1 MSRFFTSGDSSSE
14 SSSSDEE
21 ELYSDEERQQEDDEE
36 SSEEEESAEE
46 GEESSSDEDGAT
58 GGVGR
63 FLKGPASSDGESSD
77 SDTPKVV
84 KSAKDKRVEELEGV
98 IKLIDN
104 AIKINDWSS
113 ISTEFDRLNRQVVKV
128 SAAADNK
135 PPKAFIKTIA
145 DLEDF
150 MNETIAKQKVT
161 PKKMN
166 ATNAKGLNA
175 MKQKV
180 KRTNK
185 EYIGEIEK
193 YREDKA
199 DYLMSDEE
207 EEVAPVPKKP
217 KTTTYINQEDEDDQG
232 FSTVGAGGRTLRYT
246 AESILSHLRTINE
259 SRGKKNTDRAG
270 QIQVM
275 ERLLAVAVTP
285 YQKIRVLLSLIST
298 RFDLTSGSTSNYMSQ
313 EQWKMSVLAPWFL
326 PLLTFFL
333 RAEQE
338 LGTLLEVLE
347 QNRDVVVLENA
358 EAWEDDDKPPQPT
371 SDEMVKVPGSVASIV
386 ERLDDELTRSLQHI
400 DPHAAEYI
408 ERLTDEQMLYNRVLR
423 ALLYIEEVSSDPKLE
438 VPQDSVNRVVM
449 RRVEHIYFKVSAT
462 SYIQ

>member
-21 ELYSDEERQQEDDEE
+21 ELYSDEEQQKQDVEE
-36 SSEEEESAEE
+36 SSEEEESTTEE
-46 GEESSSDEDGAT
+46 EDGSSSDEEGADRGIT
-58 GGVGR
+58 R
-63 FLKGPASSDGESSD
+63 FLRDVSGSEGESSD

-113 ISTEFDRLNRQVVKV
+113 ISTEFDKLNRQAVKV
-128 SAAADNK
+128 SATMDNK
-135 PPKAFIKTIA
+135 PAKTFIKTIA

-175 MKQKV
+175 MKQKI

-185 EYIGEIEK
+185 EYSSEIDK

-207 EEVAPVPKKP
+207 EVVAPAPKKP
-217 KTTTYINQEDEDDQG
+217 KATIYVSQPDDEDDQG

-246 AESILSHLRTINE
+246 PESILAHLRTINE

-275 ERLLAVAVTP
+275 ERLFAVAMTP

-313 EQWKMSVLAPWFL
+313 EQWKQYVTHN
-326 PLLTFFL
+326 LL
-333 RAEQE
+333 
-338 LGTLLEVLE
+338 
-347 QNRDVVVLENA
+347 
-358 EAWEDDDKPPQPT
+358 
-371 SDEMVKVPGSVASIV
+371 
-386 ERLDDELTRSLQHI
+386 
-400 DPHAAEYI
+400 
-408 ERLTDEQMLYNRVLR
+408 
-423 ALLYIEEVSSDPKLE
+423 SSYL
-438 VPQDSVNRVVM
+438 
-449 RRVEHIYFKVSAT
+449 F
-462 SYIQ
+462 

>member
-21 ELYSDEERQQEDDEE
+21 ELYSDEEQRQQDEEE
-36 SSEEEESAEE
+36 SSEDEESGGEAED
-46 GEESSSDEDGAT
+46 SSSDDDPGA
-58 GGVGR
+58 GGVSR
-63 FLKGPASSDGESSD
+63 FLRDAASSEEENSD
-77 SDTPKVV
+77 SETPKVV
-84 KSAKDKRVEELEGV
+84 KSAKDKRVEQLEGV

-113 ISTEFDRLNRQVVKV
+113 ISTEFDKLNKQVIKV
-128 SAAADNK
+128 SAATDNK
-135 PPKAFIKTIA
+135 PPKTFVKTIA

-175 MKQKV
+175 MRQKI

-185 EYIGEIEK
+185 EYTTEIDK
-193 YREDKA
+193 YREAKA
-199 DYLMSDEE
+199 EYLMSDEE
-207 EEVAPVPKKP
+207 EVVAPAPKKP
-217 KTTTYINQEDEDDQG
+217 KAAAYVGQDDEDDQG

-246 AESILSHLRTINE
+246 PESILSHLRTINE

-275 ERLLAVAVTP
+275 ERLFTVAVTP

-313 EQWKMSVLAPWFL
+313 EQWKLYAP
-326 PLLTFFL
+326 
-333 RAEQE
+333 
-338 LGTLLEVLE
+338 
-347 QNRDVVVLENA
+347 
-358 EAWEDDDKPPQPT
+358 
-371 SDEMVKVPGSVASIV
+371 ASISR
-386 ERLDDELTRSLQHI
+386 RL
-400 DPHAAEYI
+400 
-408 ERLTDEQMLYNRVLR
+408 
-423 ALLYIEEVSSDPKLE
+423 
-438 VPQDSVNRVVM
+438 
-449 RRVEHIYFKVSAT
+449 
-462 SYIQ
+462 